1 MKILFIINDAPY
13 GSEKA
18 YNALRL
24 VSALQITK
32 KSDTE
37 VTIFLMSDAVA
48 CGVIHQS
55 TPQGYYN
62 IESMLKAAIEKG
74 AKVKAC
80 TTCLK
85 ARGMYELKMIE
96 GVEAGGMS
104 DLATWVQE
112 SDKIVT
118 F

>member
-24 VSALQITK
+24 VNALQITK
-32 KSDTE
+32 SDTK
-37 VTIFLMSDAVA
+37 VVIFLMSDAVA

>member
-13 GSEKA
+13 GSEKT

-24 VSALQITK
+24 VSALQIA
-32 KSDTE
+32 KSYGK
-37 VTIFLMSDAVA
+37 VVIFLMSDAVS

-62 IESMLKAAIEKG
+62 IESMLKAAIKKG

>member
-18 YNALRL
+18 YNVLRL
-24 VSALQITK
+24 VSALQIGN
-32 KSDTE
+32 SDAK
-37 VTIFLMSDAVA
+37 VVIFLMSDDVS
-48 CGVIHQS
+48 CGLIHQS

-62 IESMLKAAIEKG
+62 IESMLKATIEKG

-96 GVEAGGMS
+96 GVEAAGMS